1 MSCFLACWWLWDR
14 TNRASPS
21 HPRSMGTVTDRPVR
35 WADEA
40 FVGDQAKNMS
50 ARPFAS
56 EAEMTEPM
64 AAVIHRLHGRGEVH
78 AVTREQRGALKVP
91 DLVAATL
98 WVGGADAGSM
108 RPALPLREPHV
119 RVLRAVHSRRPLR
132 LETVARRTGIAVD
145 RLEVSVLPTLVGLDL
160 LESRSD
166 GLVRSTGAWVPAVRV
181 LTSVELKL
189 RNWRRALHQAF
200 RMQRSVDYSWVVLDS
215 ARAEPARRSVGEFR
229 ELGVGLATLN
239 AGTREI
245 AVVSRARAVRHL
257 SPWLRDF
264 FAECVLQDV
273 VRSGQIVPQA
283 KVAAVNALS

>member
-1 MSCFLACWWLWDR
+1 MTPATR
-14 TNRASPS
+14 
-21 HPRSMGTVTDRPVR
+21 
-35 WADEA
+35 
-40 FVGDQAKNMS
+40 

-56 EAEMTEPM
+56 EAEMAEPM
-64 AAVIHRLHGRGEVH
+64 EALIHRLHRRGEVH

-98 WVGGADAGSM
+98 WGGGPNAGSQ
-108 RPALPLREPHV
+108 RPALPLREAHV

-145 RLEVSVLPTLVGLDL
+145 RLEASVLPALVALDL

-166 GLVRSTGAWVPAVRV
+166 GLVRSTGAWAPAFRV
-181 LTSVELKL
+181 LTAVELKL

-215 ARAEPARRSVGEFR
+215 ARAGPARRSVGEFQ
-229 ELGVGLATLN
+229 ELGVGLATLD
-239 AGTREI
+239 ARTREI
-245 AVVSRARAVRHL
+245 VVVSRARAVQHS

-273 VRSGQIVPQA
+273 VRSRQVVPHA
-283 KVAAVNALS
+283 KVVALDALL

>member
-1 MSCFLACWWLWDR
+1 MTAVSR
-14 TNRASPS
+14 
-21 HPRSMGTVTDRPVR
+21 
-35 WADEA
+35 
-40 FVGDQAKNMS
+40 

-56 EAEMTEPM
+56 EAEMAEPM
-64 AAVIHRLHGRGEVH
+64 EAVIHRLHRSGEVH
-78 AVTREQRGALKVP
+78 AVTREQRGALKIP

-98 WVGGADAGSM
+98 WGGGPDAGSR

-145 RLEVSVLPTLVGLDL
+145 RLEVSVLPALVGLDL

-166 GLVRSTGAWVPAVRV
+166 GLVRSTGAWAPAFRV
-181 LTSVELKL
+181 LTAVELKL
-189 RNWRRALHQAF
+189 RNWQRALHQAF

-245 AVVSRARAVRHL
+245 AVVSRARAVRHS

-264 FAECVLQDV
+264 FAECVLQEV
-273 VRSGQIVPQA
+273 VRSDQIAPQA

>member
-1 MSCFLACWWLWDR
+1 MTA
-14 TNRASPS
+14 
-21 HPRSMGTVTDRPVR
+21 VTRVQPFVAE
-35 WADEA
+35 AD
-40 FVGDQAKNMS
+40 
-50 ARPFAS
+50 
-56 EAEMTEPM
+56 MTEHM
-64 AAVIHRLHGRGEVH
+64 VAVIHRVHVRGDVH

-91 DLVAATL
+91 DLVAATF
-98 WVGGADAGSM
+98 WGGGPDASSR

-145 RLEVSVLPTLVGLDL
+145 RLEASVLPALVTLAL

-166 GLVRSTGAWVPAVRV
+166 GLVRSTGTWAPAFRV
-181 LTSVELKL
+181 LTAVELKL

-215 ARAEPARRSVGEFR
+215 ARAEPARRNVGDFR

-245 AVVSRARAVRHL
+245 TVVSRAKAVRHT

-264 FAECVLQDV
+264 FAECVLQDIDTS
-273 VRSGQIVPQA
+273 RQLGPQA
-283 KVAAVNALS
+283 KVAAVDVLS